1 MNYSI
6 LGTILLLMTTTA
18 MANTSGRSFYGDE
31 PYRVEEFNVRATG
44 TLTVQTSGGN
54 ILVMGTSEST
64 ARVEMHVR
72 KSGRNLT
79 PRDTDLSNF
88 DITIE
93 ANGSNIIAKAQRNSR
108 GGNIWS
114 GYNNESIS
122 FTVYVPTGYS
132 TDLRT
137 SGGRI
142 GLSNLSGKQE
152 LRTSGGSINME
163 TLTGDVIAKTSG
175 GTITI
180 AGVHGML
187 DASTSGGTIRATDVT
202 GDVSLKTSGG
212 SIRVEDA
219 RGKLNAETS
228 GGSINATI
236 LEAEGTIN
244 LATSGGSI
252 TVQLPETQGY
262 DIEARGNRVNM
273 DDVSFSGRSE
283 RDRLSGTINGGG
295 IPVRL
300 RTSGGS
306 VNIQY
311 Q

>member
-6 LGTILLLMTTTA
+6 LGILFLMMTTSA
-18 MANTSGRSFYGDE
+18 MATYGERSFNGDE
-31 PYRVEEFNVRATG
+31 PYLIKEFNVRATG
-44 TLTVQTSGGN
+44 TLTVQTSGGY
-54 ILVMGTSEST
+54 ILVMGTSDAN

-79 PRDTDLSNF
+79 PSDTDLSNF

-93 ANGSNIIAKAQRNSR
+93 SDGSNVVAKASRNSR
-108 GGNIWS
+108 AGNIWS

-122 FTVYVPTGYS
+122 FTVYVPTDYS
-132 TDLRT
+132 SDLRT

-142 GLSNLSGKQE
+142 GVSKLSGKQD
-152 LRTSGGSINME
+152 LRTSGGSINLE
-163 TLTGDVIAKTSG
+163 ALTGDVVAKTSG

-180 AGVHGML
+180 SGVHGML
-187 DASTSGGTIRATDVT
+187 DAATSGGTIRATDVT
-202 GDVSLKTSGG
+202 GDLSLKTSGG

-219 RGKLNAETS
+219 RGKLNAQTS

-252 TVQLPETQGY
+252 TIRLPETQGY

-273 DDVSFSGRSE
+273 DDINFSGRSE
-283 RDRLSGTINGGG
+283 KDRLSGTINGGG

-306 VNIQY
+306 VRIQY